1 MEKRTYSI
9 DIKAVKSHVWNTM
22 LEPGKYEAWVK
33 AFSANSQFI
42 GEWKQGATV
51 RFVDPALGG
60 TKAVLEIFEPYETIV
75 AKHHALITKEGEEDG
90 ESEEAQQWIGTLEK
104 YFFSESEGWTTVTVE
119 MVTHQAFVEM
129 FDACWPEALEHIKAL
144 SEKE

>member
-1 MEKRTYSI
+1 MEKRTYTI
-9 DIKAVKSHVWNTM
+9 DINADKSHVWNTM

-75 AKHHALITKEGEEDG
+75 AKHHALITKEGEEDR

-104 YFFSESEGWTTVTVE
+104 YFFPSLRAG
-119 MVTHQAFVEM
+119 Q
-129 FDACWPEALEHIKAL
+129 P
-144 SEKE
+144 